1 MYDYR
6 TMLAGMSH
14 GHKAKAKAEAP
25 RENGAGCGCNGAAG
39 AAYAG
44 GNGCGGACSPG
55 PSPVL
60 QCAGS
65 IVQGNALA
73 EPLDSGMVVI
83 SKKDCRAPVLITCP
97 AHSFFQINPDNRLI
111 FFYNFAT
118 CNFEADPSPGG
129 CPTSY
134 AQPYSIFEDDG
145 SVSTYVDLPDG
156 TYLITAGAAAS
167 PPVFTLVDCPPA
179 SCKKYPLKWEVANF
193 VFTGPV
199 LLTDLDVSVELCTQN

>member
-6 TMLAGMSH
+6 TMLAEKSH
-14 GHKAKAKAEAP
+14 GRKIVAGAKAP
-25 RENGAGCGCNGAAG
+25 RSNPCGCNGAAAM
-39 AAYAG
+39 AAGG
-44 GNGCGGACSPG
+44 GNGCGGSCAPNHPG
-55 PSPVL
+55 PVL
-60 QCAGS
+60 NCAGS

-83 SKKDCRAPVLITCP
+83 SKKDCRPPVLVTCP

-111 FFYNFAT
+111 FFYSFAA
-118 CNFEADPSPGG
+118 CEFGPNPSPGG

-134 AQPYSIFEDDG
+134 AQPYGIFEDDG

-156 TYLITAGAAAS
+156 TYLITPGAIDAA
-167 PPVFTLVDCPPA
+167 PTFTLVDCPPA
-179 SCKKYPLKWEVANF
+179 SCKRYPLKWEGTDF

-199 LLTDLDVSVELCTQN
+199 LLSDLDVAVQLCTES